1 MYRSLSVT
9 EYLPGVAAT
18 HGELSTGERP
28 DGGERSGG
36 TAVDTL
42 TPCRSVVWEMS
53 DRTAR
58 SRCCVLVAGALLA
71 AAGVA
76 LAHPASAAST
86 PLPDLAS
93 VEQVIGA
100 QQAWQAGATGQ
111 GVDVALID
119 TGVTQVEGL
128 SSDKVV
134 YGPDLSFDSQSAT
147 TAYVDSFGHGTAMA
161 GIIAGNDGIS
171 GGYTGVAPD
180 ARVVSV
186 KVGAKDGATDVSQI
200 IAGIDWVTQHAHDPG
215 LNIRVM
221 NLSLGT
227 SATQS
232 YMTDPLAQAA
242 ENAWRHGI
250 AVVTSVGNDGTS
262 TSTLADPASD
272 PYLIAVGAED
282 PVGTVASNDDI
293 VPSYSR
299 RGTGNR
305 HADLVA
311 PGRYIMG
318 LLSPGSLLAQQY
330 PGAVFGGRFLR
341 GSGTSQAAAMVSGV
355 VADLVSA
362 HPAWTPDQ
370 VKQALTSTA
379 TRISV
384 NNPNFVGAG
393 LVDAAGALSAQPS
406 ASAQTW
412 APATGSGSLEQARG
426 NAHVSI
432 GGCTLSGEQDIFGN
446 PWVPG
451 AMVPAEQSL
460 TAWNDGTYNSATWSG
475 ATWSSATW
483 SSATWSSATW
493 SSATWSSATWSSAT
507 WSSAT
512 WSSATWSSATW
523 SSATWSSATWSS
535 ATWA

>member
-1 MYRSLSVT
+1 MY
-9 EYLPGVAAT
+9 VALRARR
-18 HGELSTGERP
+18 GNS
-28 DGGERSGG
+28 RSGG
-36 TAVDTL
+36 TAVDTVN
-42 TPCRSVVWEMS
+42 PCRSVVWETS
-53 DRTAR
+53 SRSARTR
-58 SRCCVLVAGALLA
+58 RCVLAMAALLA

-76 LAHPASAAST
+76 MAHPSSAANA

-111 GVDVALID
+111 GVDVAVID
-119 TGVTQVEGL
+119 TGVTQVQGL
-128 SSDKVV
+128 SADKVV
-134 YGPDLSFDSQSAT
+134 YGPDLSFDSQSPS
-147 TAYVDSFGHGTAMA
+147 TAYVDNFGHGTAMA

-171 GGYTGVAPD
+171 GGYMGVAPG
-180 ARVVSV
+180 ARIVSV

-200 IAGIDWVTQHAHDPG
+200 IAAIDWVTQHAHDPG

-282 PVGTVASNDDI
+282 PVGTMASHDDV
-293 VPSYSR
+293 VPSYPR

-311 PGRYIMG
+311 PGSYIQG

-330 PGAVFGGRFLR
+330 PAAVFGGRFLR
-341 GSGTSQAAAMVSGV
+341 GSGTSQAAAVVSGV
-355 VADLVSA
+355 AADLVSA

-370 VKQALTSTA
+370 IKQALTSTA

-384 NNPNFVGAG
+384 NNPNFVGDG

-406 ASAQTW
+406 TSAQTW
-412 APATGSGSLEQARG
+412 APANGSGSLEQARG
-426 NAHVSI
+426 NAHISI
-432 GGCTLSGEQDIFGN
+432 GTSTLSGEQDIFGN
-446 PWVPG
+446 AWVPG
-451 AMVPAEQSL
+451 V
-460 TAWNDGTYNSATWSG
+460 
-475 ATWSSATW
+475 
-483 SSATWSSATW
+483 
-493 SSATWSSATWSSAT
+493 
-507 WSSAT
+507 
-512 WSSATWSSATW
+512 
-523 SSATWSSATWSS
+523 
-535 ATWA
+535 